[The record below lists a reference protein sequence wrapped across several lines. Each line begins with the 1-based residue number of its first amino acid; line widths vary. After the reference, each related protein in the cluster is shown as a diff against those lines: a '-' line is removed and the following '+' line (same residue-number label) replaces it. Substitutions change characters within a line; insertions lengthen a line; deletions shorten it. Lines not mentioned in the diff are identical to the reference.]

1 MDEKKP
7 NNSGNVFSEEESMKP
22 YKKGKYAIYIAL
34 ISLVVMALSGCGIYS
49 DDNHTSQLA
58 GDESIYDYGSPVEA
72 VGFKD
77 AQTIELYVNQTGS
90 NGKASFVKVTNGM
103 FLDPGTYT
111 FGVTATRRKVNG
123 VTSGQRVFISDGG
136 SSFQVEATYDA
147 TQKMYVADYKIMG
160 IDMYL
165 TAPILVQVI
174 GDDEKASKAKFIIR
188 TDSTLQASYGTLVDR
203 GLSMTMSKNFLH
215 TLPDLMNPVIAQY
228 VSGLKINDITPADNS
243 SGKQQNGVIGID
255 VAGLKCDIVLNDTYT
270 SGGNVTR
277 GLAIGVEDVGAG
289 TYNTYLETI
298 VAVFANTL
306 LKNLKLSSIPVMPLG
321 YELNSVI
328 SDLSGSSLPVTGIE
342 LLTKLTMDMSLD
354 VPILLNLKG
363 YPSETTSDFA
373 VLGGAIY
380 APKNEDVVTDEN
392 GYMLWPSVTVDP
404 TDTGMAAGMSNIKD
418 SATDIGMA
426 ISQYN
431 INQILPEMLK
441 GMNITIKDIYSVLKA
456 FAPMDS
462 RDTLDLVL
470 KLNPEGVAMDFS
482 TQRMTA
488 NDITIELVESGPG
501 INATIA
507 ELSVDMTMLIDG
519 TLSNTDGNLSLNLT
533 IEPIEDVCHMHVMKN
548 DAGGGMNLL
557 DHGRLIPIIF
567 KVLSGGSNVLSL
579 SVPLSDLGIT
589 PRADGA
595 AGKVVFDE
603 AGNCFLG
610 MACSGIDMSKLS
622 GAGGCFINTA
632 RNF

>member
-1 MDEKKP
+1 MDEKKQ
-7 NNSGNVFSEEESMKP
+7 NNSGNVIIQEEGMK
-22 YKKGKYAIYIAL
+22 YINKGVHAACL
-34 ISLVVMALSGCGIYS
+34 AFVALVVMTLYGCGFDSES
-49 DDNHTSQLA
+49 DHTSDLA
-58 GDESIYDYGSPVEA
+58 IDESIYDYGSPVNA

-77 AQTIELYVNQTGS
+77 SQTIELYVKQTGS
-90 NGKASFVKVTNGM
+90 NGNSSFVKVTNGM
-103 FLDPGTYT
+103 FLEPGTYT

-136 SSFQVEATYDA
+136 WNFQVEATYDA

-165 TAPILVQVI
+165 TTPVLVQVI
-174 GDDEKASKAKFIIR
+174 YDDEKASKAKFIIR
-188 TDSTLQASYGTLVDR
+188 TNSTLQASYGTLVDR
-203 GLSMTMSKNFLH
+203 GLSITMSKAFLH
-215 TLPDLMNPVIAQY
+215 TLSEMMNPIIAEQI
-228 VSGLKINDITPADNS
+228 SGITINDIYPADNS
-243 SGKQQNGVIGID
+243 DGKDPNGVLGMD
-255 VAGLKCDIVLNDTYT
+255 MVGMKCEIILNDTYT
-270 SGGNVTR
+270 SGGEVVR
-277 GLAIGVEDVGAG
+277 GLSIGVEDVGAG

-306 LKNLKLSSIPVMPLG
+306 LTNLRLSNIPVMALG
-321 YELNSVI
+321 YELDTMI
-328 SDLSGSSLPVTGIE
+328 TDLSGSTLPVTGCDLIA
-342 LLTKLTMDMSLD
+342 LLTMDMSLD
-354 VPILLNLKG
+354 VPILMNLKG
-363 YPSETTSDFA
+363 YPSETTTDFA

-380 APKNEDVVTDEN
+380 VPKSEDVMMDEN
-392 GYMLWPSVTVDP
+392 GSMLWPSVTVDP
-404 TDTGMAAGMSNIKD
+404 TDTGMAAGMSNIMD
-418 SATDIGMA
+418 NDTDIGMA

-431 INQILPEMLK
+431 INQILPELLS

-456 FAPMDS
+456 FAPNDA

-470 KLNPEGVAMDFS
+470 KLNPEGIALDFS

-488 NDITIELVESGPG
+488 NDVTIELVESGPAV
-501 INATIA
+501 NATIA

-519 TLSNTDGNLSLNLT
+519 TLSNTDGNLMLNLT
-533 IEPIEDVCHMHVMKN
+533 IEPIEDVCRMHVMKN

-595 AGKVVFDE
+595 AGKVVFDN

-610 MACSGIDMSKLS
+610 MACSGMDISKLS
-622 GAGGCFINTA
+622 SGGCFIDTA
-632 RNF
+632 RNL